1 MYEAEVFWLFIA
13 LALVLSLLAI
23 GLAIRKVRRIRE
35 EKRQRAELEQ
45 PQTIPPPLRAP
56 TSQRRRRE
64 RLRAGSLKSRIV
76 FFFSAIGK
84 LRGRGKVR
92 VEPAREPL
100 PIRWVSKN
108 EFARKTAIQLGQAI
122 KDYIPKAALPI
133 SSYRFAA
140 EHVFYVFLSIPV
152 AVAAP
157 FLAFFVH
164 PAFLA
169 LLFLPLLFFV
179 MPWLR
184 LKSAVG
190 DYRRA
195 TDAELPFFTV
205 HAAVSQ
211 SAGLNIFESL
221 CSTIGKGIFRQVERA
236 ALLARRY
243 FRVLGL
249 SPIGAVE
256 KLGREHPHQGMRQLL
271 LGYTS
276 EFYSGGNVSSFLE
289 AKADEHL
296 RLTRYRYDRYAKDVG
311 TIMEIILTTLLIV
324 PTVLLM
330 GLFLVPEGVVTLGL
344 SFLSLGI
351 PLVLAFCYSM
361 IRVMQPRD
369 YTEYSSSLPLAV
381 GLAALTFFAL
391 VVFSPGMAISLS
403 VGVGCLVYG
412 LPVALQRREI
422 FAHERSL
429 PQFLRDVTEYQK
441 LNYPITKA
449 ITRLRRNPAY
459 APAFRRLLEEVTKK
473 IAMGYRLAE
482 IDVRSRSWLT
492 RMAFFHLGQIAGT
505 GGLSPKS
512 SELLTEFITRVKE
525 ARDETRRSV
534 SMHRMIALATPLIL
548 AVISGLMMGTLEG
561 ISAQR
566 VPEAAGSGLGA
577 LFAPPPI
584 FSAMSNAV
592 ILFSSIGVAFLTSYA
607 TDYTSKNSV
616 WVALSAFLGAASIS
630 LISVFSS
637 LVASVVL

>member
-1 MYEAEVFWLFIA
+1 MYETEAFWLFIA

-23 GLAIRKVRRIRE
+23 GLAREVRRSRRV
-35 EKRQRAELEQ
+35 KRQMAELEQ
-45 PQTIPPPLRAP
+45 PPAMPPPQ
-56 TSQRRRRE
+56 QRPPPQRQRE
-64 RLRAGSLKSRIV
+64 RPRAASLKARLIYY
-76 FFFSAIGK
+76 FSA
-84 LRGRGKVR
+84 LRKPRGKVGAE

-100 PIRWVSKN
+100 PLRWVSKN
-108 EFARKTAIQLGQAI
+108 EFARKAAVQLGQAI

-157 FLAFFVH
+157 FLAYFVH
-164 PAFLA
+164 PVFLA
-169 LLFLPLLFFV
+169 LLFVPLLLFV

-190 DYRRA
+190 DYKRA

-221 CSTIGKGIFRQVERA
+221 CSTIGKGIFRQIERA
-236 ALLARRY
+236 ALLVRRY
-243 FRVLGL
+243 FKVLGL
-249 SPIGAVE
+249 SPMGAIE
-256 KLGREHPHQGMRQLL
+256 KLGREHPHPGMRQLL

-324 PTVLLM
+324 PTMLLM
-330 GLFLVPEGVVTLGL
+330 GLFLVPEGIVTFGIG
-344 SFLSLGI
+344 FLALGI
-351 PLVLAFCYSM
+351 PLVLALCYSM
-361 IRVMQPRD
+361 IRAMQPRD
-369 YTEYSSSLPLAV
+369 YTEYSSSLPFAL
-381 GLAALTFFAL
+381 GLAGITFFAL
-391 VVFSPGMAISLS
+391 SFFSTWLAISLA
-403 VGVGCLVYG
+403 VGVGCLAYG
-412 LPVALQRREI
+412 IPVALQRREV

-449 ITRLRRNPAY
+449 IARLRRNPAY

-473 IAMGYRLAE
+473 LALGYRLAE

-492 RMAFFHLGQIAGT
+492 RMAFFHLGQIAET

-512 SELLTEFITRVKE
+512 TELLTEFITRVKE
-525 ARDETRRSV
+525 ARDETRRTV
-534 SMHRMIALATPLIL
+534 SMHRIIALATPLIL
-548 AVISGLMMGTLEG
+548 AVISGMMMGTLSG
-561 ISAQR
+561 ISMPQA
-566 VPEAAGSGLGA
+566 PEAAGLGA
-577 LFAPPPI
+577 LISPPPV
-584 FSAMSNAV
+584 FAEMSNAV
-592 ILFSSIGVAFLTSYA
+592 ILFSSIGVSFLTTYA
-607 TDYTSKNSV
+607 TDYTTKNTI
-616 WVALSAFLGAASIS
+616 WVALSAFLGAAAIS
-630 LISVFSS
+630 LIPVFSS
-637 LVASVVL
+637 LVMKMIF

>member
-1 MYEAEVFWLFIA
+1 MYETEIFWLFIA

-23 GLAIRKVRRIRE
+23 GLVIRKARRIRE
-35 EKRQRAELEQ
+35 VKRQKKELEQ
-45 PQTIPPPLRAP
+45 PPVMPPPQQQPTPQQRQRERSRAVSLRA
-56 TSQRRRRE
+56 
-64 RLRAGSLKSRIV
+64 RIAYY
-76 FFFSAIGK
+76 FSAIRK
-84 LRGRGKVR
+84 PRGKGR
-92 VEPAREPL
+92 TEVEPAREPL
-100 PIRWVSKN
+100 PVRWVSKK
-108 EFARKTAIQLGQAI
+108 EFARRTAIQLAQTI

-157 FLAFFVH
+157 FLAYFLH
-164 PAFLA
+164 PVFLA
-169 LLFLPLLFFV
+169 LLFVPLLVFV

-221 CSTIGKGIFRQVERA
+221 CSTIGKGIFRQIERA

-249 SPIGAVE
+249 SPMSAIE

-324 PTVLLM
+324 PTMLLM
-330 GLFLVPEGVVTLGL
+330 GLFLVPEGIVTLGIG
-344 SFLSLGI
+344 FLSLGI
-351 PLVLAFCYSM
+351 PIVLASCYSM
-361 IRVMQPRD
+361 IRAMQPRD
-369 YTEYSSSLPLAV
+369 YTEYSSSLPLAL

-391 VVFSPGMAISLS
+391 IFFSFWMAVSLS

-412 LPVALQRREI
+412 IPVALQRREVS
-422 FAHERSL
+422 AHERSL
-429 PQFLRDVTEYQK
+429 PQFLRDVTEFQK

-449 ITRLRRNPAY
+449 IARLRKNPAY
-459 APAFRRLLEEVTKK
+459 APSFRRLLEEVTKK
-473 IAMGYRLAE
+473 IALGYRLAE

-492 RMAFFHLGQIAGT
+492 RMAFFHLGQIAES

-512 SELLTEFITRVKE
+512 TELLTEFITRVKE
-525 ARDETRRSV
+525 ARDETRRTV
-534 SMHRMIALATPLIL
+534 SMHRMISLATPLIL
-548 AVISGLMMGTLEG
+548 AVISGLMMGTLSG
-561 ISAQR
+561 ISAPQTG
-566 VPEAAGSGLGA
+566 EAVGSALGA
-577 LFAPPPI
+577 LISPPPV
-584 FSAMSNAV
+584 FAEMSYAV
-592 ILFSSIGVAFLTSYA
+592 ILFSSIGVAFLSAYA
-607 TDYTSKNSV
+607 TDYTAKNTI
-616 WVALSAFLGAASIS
+616 WVALSAFLGAAAIS
-630 LISVFSS
+630 LIPVFSS
-637 LVASVVL
+637 LVMSIIF

>member
-1 MYEAEVFWLFIA
+1 MYETEAFWLFIA

-23 GLAIRKVRRIRE
+23 GLAWEVRRSRRV
-35 EKRQRAELEQ
+35 KRQMAELEQ
-45 PQTIPPPLRAP
+45 PPAMPPPQ
-56 TSQRRRRE
+56 QRPPPQRQRE
-64 RLRAGSLKSRIV
+64 RPRAASLKARLIYY
-76 FFFSAIGK
+76 FSA
-84 LRGRGKVR
+84 LRKPRGKVGAE

-100 PIRWVSKN
+100 PLRWVSKN
-108 EFARKTAIQLGQAI
+108 EFARKAAVQLGQAI

-157 FLAFFVH
+157 FLAYFVH
-164 PAFLA
+164 PVFLA
-169 LLFLPLLFFV
+169 LLFVPLLLFV

-190 DYRRA
+190 DYKRA

-221 CSTIGKGIFRQVERA
+221 CSTIGKGIFRQIERA
-236 ALLARRY
+236 ALLVRRY
-243 FRVLGL
+243 FKVLGL
-249 SPIGAVE
+249 SPMGAIE
-256 KLGREHPHQGMRQLL
+256 KLGREHPHPGMRQLL

-289 AKADEHL
+289 AKADERL

-324 PTVLLM
+324 PTMLLM
-330 GLFLVPEGVVTLGL
+330 GLFLVPEGIVTFGIG
-344 SFLSLGI
+344 FLALGI
-351 PLVLAFCYSM
+351 PLVLALCYSM
-361 IRVMQPRD
+361 IRAMQPRD
-369 YTEYSSSLPLAV
+369 YTEYSSSLPLAL
-381 GLAALTFFAL
+381 GLAGITFFAL
-391 VVFSPGMAISLS
+391 SFFSTWLAISLA
-403 VGVGCLVYG
+403 VGAGCLVYG
-412 LPVALQRREI
+412 IPVALQRREV

-449 ITRLRRNPAY
+449 IARLRRNPAY

-473 IAMGYRLAE
+473 LALGYRLAE

-492 RMAFFHLGQIAGT
+492 RMAFFHLGQIAET

-512 SELLTEFITRVKE
+512 TELLTEFITRVKE
-525 ARDETRRSV
+525 ARDETRRTV
-534 SMHRMIALATPLIL
+534 SMHRIIALATPLIL
-548 AVISGLMMGTLEG
+548 AVISGMMMGTLSG
-561 ISAQR
+561 ISMPQA
-566 VPEAAGSGLGA
+566 PEAAGLGA
-577 LFAPPPI
+577 LISPPPV
-584 FSAMSNAV
+584 FAEMSNAV
-592 ILFSSIGVAFLTSYA
+592 ILFSSIGVSFLTTYA
-607 TDYTSKNSV
+607 TDYTTKNTI
-616 WVALSAFLGAASIS
+616 WVALSAFLGAAAIS
-630 LISVFSS
+630 LIPVFSS
-637 LVASVVL
+637 LVMKMIF

>member
-1 MYEAEVFWLFIA
+1 MYETEAFWLFIA

-23 GLAIRKVRRIRE
+23 GLAREVRRSRRV
-35 EKRQRAELEQ
+35 KRQMAELEQ
-45 PQTIPPPLRAP
+45 PPAMPPPQ
-56 TSQRRRRE
+56 QRPPPQRQRE
-64 RLRAGSLKSRIV
+64 RPRAASLKARLIYY
-76 FFFSAIGK
+76 FSA
-84 LRGRGKVR
+84 LRKPRGKVGAE

-100 PIRWVSKN
+100 PLRWVSKN
-108 EFARKTAIQLGQAI
+108 EFARKAAVQLGQAI

-157 FLAFFVH
+157 FLAYFVH
-164 PAFLA
+164 PVFLA
-169 LLFLPLLFFV
+169 LLFVPLLLFV

-190 DYRRA
+190 DYKRA

-221 CSTIGKGIFRQVERA
+221 CSTIGKGIFRQIERA
-236 ALLARRY
+236 ALLVRRY
-243 FRVLGL
+243 FKVLGL
-249 SPIGAVE
+249 SPMGAIE
-256 KLGREHPHQGMRQLL
+256 KLGREHPHPGMRQLL

-324 PTVLLM
+324 PTMLLM
-330 GLFLVPEGVVTLGL
+330 GLFLVPEGIVTFGIG
-344 SFLSLGI
+344 FLALGI
-351 PLVLAFCYSM
+351 PLVLALCYSM
-361 IRVMQPRD
+361 IRAMQPRD
-369 YTEYSSSLPLAV
+369 YTEYSSSLPLAL
-381 GLAALTFFAL
+381 GLAGITFFAL
-391 VVFSPGMAISLS
+391 SFFSTWLAISLA
-403 VGVGCLVYG
+403 VGAGCLVYG
-412 LPVALQRREI
+412 IPVALQRREV

-449 ITRLRRNPAY
+449 IARLRRNPAY

-473 IAMGYRLAE
+473 LALGYRLAE

-492 RMAFFHLGQIAGT
+492 RMTFFHLGQIAET

-512 SELLTEFITRVKE
+512 TELLTEFITRVKE
-525 ARDETRRSV
+525 ARDETRRTV
-534 SMHRMIALATPLIL
+534 SMHRIIALVTPLIL
-548 AVISGLMMGTLEG
+548 AVISGMMMGTLSG
-561 ISAQR
+561 ISMPQA
-566 VPEAAGSGLGA
+566 PEAAGLGA
-577 LFAPPPI
+577 LVSPPPV
-584 FSAMSNAV
+584 FAEMSNAV
-592 ILFSSIGVAFLTSYA
+592 ILFSSIGVSFLTTYA
-607 TDYTSKNSV
+607 TDYTTKNTI
-616 WVALSAFLGAASIS
+616 WVALSAFLGAAAIS
-630 LISVFSS
+630 LIPVFSS
-637 LVASVVL
+637 LVMKMIF